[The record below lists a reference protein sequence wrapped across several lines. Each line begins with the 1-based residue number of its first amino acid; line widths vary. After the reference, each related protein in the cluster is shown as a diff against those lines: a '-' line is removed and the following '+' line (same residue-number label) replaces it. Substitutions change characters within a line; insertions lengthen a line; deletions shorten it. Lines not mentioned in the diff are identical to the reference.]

1 VSDPPPEFTPPPPP
15 PGTPPPAFQP
25 PPGFALPP
33 GYQPP
38 TSYQAPPPGYQ
49 PASGYAP
56 PSGYVPP
63 STGYSPA
70 IYAAAGGVGL
80 MSQFGGRAMWSII
93 LGLISV
99 GVPIVTGLTTGGSFT
114 FFYILPIVGALRG
127 FQAIGRGQV
136 MGGIVGIA
144 LNAIGGLISLWA
156 SGLLFG

>member
-1 VSDPPPEFTPPPPP
+1 
-15 PGTPPPAFQP
+15 
-25 PPGFALPP
+25 
-33 GYQPP
+33 
-38 TSYQAPPPGYQ
+38 
-49 PASGYAP
+49 
-56 PSGYVPP
+56 
-63 STGYSPA
+63 
-70 IYAAAGGVGL
+70 
-80 MSQFGGRAMWSII
+80 MWSII